1 MSIFYDL
8 SAAEENY
15 LTALYKNQYEKKLHS
30 TTNLLAQQ
38 FGIKPASVTEMIKK
52 LSKKNW
58 VEYKAYKGAKLTDAG
73 KKIALSVL
81 RKQRLWKSFL
91 VTHLEFSW
99 EEINEIADELEHIKS
114 ENLISKIDKLMNFPK
129 EDPFGSPIPNS
140 KLQIMPQEM
149 EKLSDMRPRD
159 KCHITGLLNNSEEF
173 IERLRQYKIFP
184 HSSVKIIDKDINNF
198 SLNAEIGHQTV
209 NIPQEIAKQILV
221 SKQKFI
227 FKLF

>member
-1 MSIFYDL
+1 MSVLNSTSI
-8 SAAEENY
+8 AEENY
-15 LTALYKNQYEKKLHS
+15 LKVLYKNQYEKKLHS
-30 TTNLLAQQ
+30 TTNLLAEQ

-58 VEYKAYKGAKLTDAG
+58 VEYKAYKGAKLTEEG
-73 KKIALSVL
+73 KKIALEIL
-81 RKQRLWKSFL
+81 RKQRLWKHFL

-114 ENLISKIDKLMNFPK
+114 ENLISKIDKLMSFPK
-129 EDPFGSPIPNS
+129 EDPFGNPIPNS

-159 KCHITGLLNNSEEF
+159 KCHITGLLNNSSTF
-173 IERLRQYKIFP
+173 IQSLKPYKILP
-184 HSSVKIIDKDINNF
+184 HCSVKVIDKDLQNF
-198 SLNAEIGHQTV
+198 SINAEINNQIV